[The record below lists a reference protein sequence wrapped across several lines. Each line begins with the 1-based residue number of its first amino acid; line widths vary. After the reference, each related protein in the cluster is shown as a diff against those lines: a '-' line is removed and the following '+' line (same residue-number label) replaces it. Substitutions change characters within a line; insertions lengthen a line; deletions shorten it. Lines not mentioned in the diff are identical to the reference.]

1 MRDTEKG
8 TAGLSF
14 TTLRD
19 FIEQLQPKTWD
30 EYDLER
36 WFEWPPDVFAL
47 TSVIFSYTGA
57 YRRAI
62 SPPDGVE
69 WPELGW
75 ALAVKRIGASWRRS
89 VATWKA
95 SEPLSLPAEVRARI
109 EVLRENESLKVDSLY
124 DSDSTHPNPD
134 GNPWAVCQA
143 LLELH
148 ALADEAMRG
157 VGLVYSPRTN
167 FLQGAPRIEPAEH
180 PENGDSSPAGD
191 TNKVYAHSAFFY
203 LQANCLLTLRG
214 SLSRIPKYRGIVL
227 PKARTSQVGLSL
239 RSLSNHLTFHQTEV
253 DVAWRA
259 FPWIQFDENTV
270 NIMVVPWPYEVH
282 GTSFR
287 RLHHPRTAAELGQHR
302 YFHYEPSVKPR
313 LPVEDI
319 VSRIRAAQEEVRRV
333 HLLVFPEMALRESE
347 FRALREEL
355 AKKLSPSQMPMIIAG
370 VSNALR
376 DSGDD
381 RDSLEEPS
389 HQVQRHLRVP
399 RGGAGYNRVFLSIY
413 YAQRWFHL
421 EQNKHHR
428 WKVDQRQVTQYGLAA
443 ALPAG
448 NRAWWE
454 AIHIPRRRF
463 SVLAANSWLSISPLI
478 CEDLAR
484 LDPVAELIRGIGP
497 TLCTAL
503 LLDGPQLPARWPARY
518 ASVLADDPGTSVLTL
533 TALGMSK
540 RSMPPLEM
548 TAEERAK
555 AKTNTG
561 VVGLWRD
568 AERGFHR
575 IRVEPEETENVPR
588 ILTISANWV
597 TESTIDG
604 RTESG
609 NSAVFTH
616 QATQPTQLHEEDRE
630 KKDREKKN
638 RKKEG
643 ESEEPSSA
651 EPPVGEEGYP
661 IGRGHD
667 SKISEARSLNITE
680 LTLYTYYV
688 DALLDAKEI
697 PASNLQDWFHL
708 AVSMNEEAAQRV
720 DEEDRLNAVDQDLVK
735 IIYGSIRTRDSVPKG
750 IPSAQLILA
759 IKEVTDLVA
768 RAAVPDEETE
778 TDRQQEARQQKYWE
792 ALVEEAER
800 SLRTVMSDFGV
811 SCGDPDDGFWKTLC
825 EIREEG
831 LSAWRELP
839 SGRLA
844 DKAQD
849 NGRDPLSL
857 LSVGRIQV
865 SVPLSVLWGVHVR
878 LATRR
883 RYGTLGSTEAKL
895 MRNVENLLEAKANA
909 ELDYH
914 SKYREWVPACR
925 DWESRAAAVAG

>member
-1 MRDTEKG
+1 MHDTEKG
-8 TAGLSF
+8 SAGLSF

-69 WPELGW
+69 WPEPGW
-75 ALAVKRIGASWRRS
+75 ALAAKRIGAAWRRS
-89 VATWKA
+89 VATCKA
-95 SEPLSLPAEVRARI
+95 SKPLRLPAEVCARI

-134 GNPWAVCQA
+134 GKPWAVCRA

-167 FLQGAPRIEPAEH
+167 FLQGAPRVESVEH
-180 PENGDSSPAGD
+180 PENGDSSSAGETSD
-191 TNKVYAHSAFFY
+191 VYAHSAFFY

-313 LPVEDI
+313 LPVKDI

-347 FRALREEL
+347 FRALREAL
-355 AKKLSPSQMPMIIAG
+355 AEKLSPSQMPMIIAG

-376 DSGDD
+376 DSDD
-381 RDSLEEPS
+381 RDSPEEPS
-389 HQVQRHLRVP
+389 RQVQRHLRVP

-548 TAEERAK
+548 TADERSK

-575 IRVEPEETENVPR
+575 IRVEPQETENVPR
-588 ILTISANWV
+588 ILTISASWV

-616 QATQPTQLHEEDRE
+616 QATQATKRLEEE
-630 KKDREKKN
+630 GE
-638 RKKEG
+638 KEG
-643 ESEEPSSA
+643 ESEKPSSP
-651 EPPVGEEGYP
+651 EPPVGEEDNP

-688 DALLDAKEI
+688 DALLDAREI
-697 PASNLQDWFHL
+697 PASNLQDWFHQ
-708 AVSMNEEAAQRV
+708 AVSMNEEAAQAARRV
-720 DEEDRLNAVDQDLVK
+720 DEEDRLSSVDQDLVR
-735 IIYGSIRTRDSVPKG
+735 IICGSIRTRDSVPKG

-759 IKEVTDLVA
+759 IQEVTDLVA
-768 RAAVPDEETE
+768 KAEIPSEETGK
-778 TDRQQEARQQKYWE
+778 DRYQEDRRQEYWE
-792 ALVEEAER
+792 ALVGEAER
-800 SLRTVMSDFGV
+800 SLKAVMDDFDV
-811 SCGDPDDGFWKTLC
+811 SCEDPDDDFWKTLC
-825 EIREEG
+825 EVREEG
-831 LSAWRELP
+831 LSAWTELP
-839 SGRLA
+839 SGRPT
-844 DKAQD
+844 DKAQE
-849 NGRDPLSL
+849 NGREPLSL

-883 RYGTLGSTEAKL
+883 RYGTLGSEEAKL
-895 MRNVENLLEAKANA
+895 MRKVENLLEGEADAK
-909 ELDYH
+909 LDYH
-914 SKYREWVPACR
+914 SKYRRWVPACR
-925 DWESRAAAVAG
+925 DWESRPARGTG